1 MTGYQTAYN
10 EFIADFVE
18 RHGHNQATRDE
29 AHEHADRIVEISR
42 EVSRLVQKYAGT
54 DSVALDAAADLVAA
68 FIEDMPI
75 DNKEEA
81 RFLAA
86 CVK

>member
-1 MTGYQTAYN
+1 MTHQTAYN

-29 AHEHADRIVEISR
+29 AHEHADRIVEIAR
-42 EVSRLVQKYAGT
+42 EVNRLVRKYAA
-54 DSVALDAAADLVAA
+54 DESVASDAAADLVAA
-68 FIEDMPI
+68 FIDEMSI

-81 RFLAA
+81 RFLAG

>member
-1 MTGYQTAYN
+1 MTHQTAYN
-10 EFIADFVE
+10 EFIADFVD

-29 AHEHADRIVEISR
+29 AHEWADRIVEMAR
-42 EVSRLVQKYAGT
+42 EVNRLVRKYAAHAEI
-54 DSVALDAAADLVAA
+54 VHDAAADLVAA
-68 FIEDMPI
+68 LIEEMPI

-86 CVK
+86 CVE